1 MYMNSLTSLT
11 DNELLLHYKQGNVKA
26 FETLV
31 LRHKDR
37 VYSSIYFLMKDE
49 WIAEDIFQETFL
61 KALHCVKENRYNE
74 EGKFLQWILRM
85 AHNLCVDHF
94 RAIKRKPPVVLQD
107 GRDIFEVF
115 QFCPTANAEE
125 KMINRQTT
133 HRLHSLMDK
142 LPKEQREILIL
153 RHFADLSFK
162 EIADMTGCS
171 INTALGRMRYALLNM
186 RKLMKEKQAA

>member
-1 MYMNSLTSLT
+1 MSALSSFS
-11 DNELLLHYKQGNVKA
+11 DNELLLQYKQGNVSA

-31 LRHKDR
+31 YRHKDR
-37 VYSSIYFLMKDE
+37 VYSSIYFMVKDQ
-49 WIAEDIFQETFL
+49 WLAEDIFQETFL
-61 KALHCVKENRYNE
+61 KALHSVKENRYNE

-115 QFCPTANAEE
+115 QFCPSANAED
-125 KMINRQTT
+125 KMIKGQTT
-133 HRLHSLMDK
+133 HRLHVLMDK
-142 LPKEQREILIL
+142 LPKEQRDILIL

-162 EIADMTGCS
+162 EIAEMMGCS

>member
-1 MYMNSLTSLT
+1 MNSLTTIS
-11 DNELLLHYKQGNVKA
+11 DNELLVLYKQGNVAA

-37 VYSSIYFLMKDE
+37 VYSSIYFLVKDE
-49 WIAEDIFQETFL
+49 WLAEDIFQETFL
-61 KALHCVKENRYNE
+61 KAINCVKENRYNE

-85 AHNLCVDHF
+85 AHNLCVDHY
-94 RAIKRKPPVVLQD
+94 RAIKRKPPVLLQD

-115 QFCPTANAEE
+115 LFCPSINAEE
-125 KMINRQTT
+125 KMIKRQTT
-133 HRLHSLMDK
+133 HRLHALMDK

-162 EIADMTGCS
+162 EIADMMGCS